1 MERFLTSMSLIGF
14 LGIAL
19 VGCAQPE
26 KATKEPVPRERP
38 APKPPILLDRFELHD
53 IKNGNTVSAA
63 LLDKQTGRVWV
74 LQGTK
79 GNAMAVFSEIGVFPK
94 PENVVST
101 LPPCPT
107 TDPLGL
113 QANEPCAPLPSK
125 EGKSQ

>member
-1 MERFLTSMSLIGF
+1 M
-14 LGIAL
+14 AL

-26 KATKEPVPRERP
+26 KATKAPVPRERL
-38 APKPPILLDRFELHD
+38 APNPPILLDRFELHD
-53 IKNGNTVSAA
+53 IKNGKTVSAA
-63 LLDKQTGRVWV
+63 LLDKQAGRVWV

-101 LPPCPT
+101 LPPCPA

-113 QANEPCAPLPSK
+113 QATEPCAPLPSR